1 MFCKHQNIL
10 VAAYYHYKK
19 IDTERKNHLKIGA
32 LSSHYFEDLAVFVE
46 HKYDYSKIHSSST
59 NKEIEDCH
67 WYKQNV
73 MTTLGAFFA
82 YVA

>member
-32 LSSHYFEDLAVFVE
+32 LR
-46 HKYDYSKIHSSST
+46 
-59 NKEIEDCH
+59 
-67 WYKQNV
+67 YKQNV